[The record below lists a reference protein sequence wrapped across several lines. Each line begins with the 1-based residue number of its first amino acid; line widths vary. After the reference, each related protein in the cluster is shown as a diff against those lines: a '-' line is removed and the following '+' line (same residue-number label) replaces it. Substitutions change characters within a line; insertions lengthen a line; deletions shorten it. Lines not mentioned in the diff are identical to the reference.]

1 MNILYFWYSTSLWQ
15 LNHFF
20 LLLYFV
26 LLSSPVNLSL
36 WWYVCAAMFDL
47 ILMSVG
53 QCYTN
58 FEWWEYWVHMG
69 WSECTGVC
77 VCLECCTK
85 SSFWGWNAGSSW
97 SIEKMVCM
105 CLPGFMKHPVIHTHF
120 SLLQIYI
127 PPQGKEEVFIII
139 FQCAV
144 ILNILENRR
153 TLKSNPE

>member
-20 LLLYFV
+20 FLLYFV

-36 WWYVCAAMFDL
+36 WWYLCAAMFDL

-58 FEWWEYWVHMG
+58 L
-69 WSECTGVC
+69 ECVYGCVC

-127 PPQGKEEVFIII
+127 PPQSKEEVFIII